1 MKSNDIMV
9 TLWKITL
16 TMRSEVFTNE
26 PTFSDTGG

>member
-16 TMRSEVFTNE
+16 TMRSNE
-26 PTFSDTGG
+26 PTFSDAGG